1 MRFLWQYHKYLILF
15 FLALSLQII
24 FWLNTNSFKSSYQLL
39 PNIPNQKLTKTLALG
54 DEEFLFR
61 ILSLRI
67 QNAGDIYAGYTP
79 LKYYDYQHLTK
90 WFKYLDQLN
99 SDSRVSASLA
109 SYVYS
114 NIKDKHKTRILISY
128 LEDKARLDIDK
139 NWWWAFQAIYLARS
153 IKDYDKEMELAKL
166 LASNQDPNAPLWTK
180 QIPAFIYAKNSQGC
194 LAFYTIKAIAD
205 DLNNKNIK
213 ISVDDMNFIKYFIN
227 NRLKKLKN
235 NKFDP
240 NKCKN
245 AKLSR

>member
-1 MRFLWQYHKYLILF
+1 MRFFWHHHKYLTLFLFAFALQILF
-15 FLALSLQII
+15 WFKTIDYKINLAL
-24 FWLNTNSFKSSYQLL
+24 L
-39 PNIPNQKLTKTLALG
+39 PDIPNASLTKAMALG
-54 DEEFLFR
+54 DEEYLFR

-67 QNAGDIYAGYTP
+67 QNAGDVYAGMTP
-79 LKYYDYQHLTK
+79 LKYYDYQYLTK
-90 WFKYLDQLN
+90 WFKYLDELN

-114 NIKDKHKTRILISY
+114 NTKDKQKTKILISY

-139 NWWWAFQAIYLARS
+139 NWWWAFQGIYLARS
-153 IKDYDKEMELAKL
+153 IKDYDKELELAKL
-166 LASNQDPNAPLWTK
+166 LATNQDPNAPLWTK

-194 LAFYTIKAIAD
+194 LAFYTIKAIVD
-205 DLNNKNIK
+205 DLNNKNVE

-227 NRLKKLKN
+227 SRLKRLKN